1 MNYTATDVKNLRD
14 STGAGLL
21 DCKKALNETNG
32 DMAAAEKL
40 LKERGLAAMASRTDR
55 TAAEGRIVI
64 KQDGNNFAIVEVL
77 CETDF
82 VANNADFIAV
92 AEKVCEATLA
102 KKESG
107 ILPEHKTLIDS
118 ILVKFR
124 ENISVKRAEYIEV
137 PAGAVAS
144 TYVHHDHKIG
154 SIVVVKGSDADSV
167 KDFAHVCC
175 LHLASN
181 KPEYITKAE
190 VPASYIDEQ
199 TDIFKAQMAE
209 DPAMAKKP
217 ENVKEGILK
226 GKVNKLLSSICFMD
240 QAYLDNEKITV
251 TQALQ
256 EASKTAGA
264 TLSFEK
270 VVLYV
275 LGK

>member
-1 MNYTATDVKNLRD
+1 MNYTANDVKTLRD

-32 DMAAAEKL
+32 DVAEAEKL
-40 LKERGLAAMASRTDR
+40 LKEKGLAAMAKRTDR
-55 TAAEGRIVI
+55 TAAEGRIVV
-64 KQDGNNFAIVEVL
+64 KQDGNKIAIAETL

-82 VANNADFIAV
+82 VSNNADFINV
-92 AEKVCEATLA
+92 AEKAAEVTLS
-102 KKESG
+102 KKTSG
-107 ILPEHKTLIDS
+107 VLPEHKELIDS

-124 ENISVKRAEYIEV
+124 ENMSVKRAEYIEV
-137 PAGAVAS
+137 PAGCVAS

-154 SIVVVKGSDADSV
+154 AVVVVKGSEAESV

-181 KPEYITKAE
+181 KPDYINQSD
-190 VPASYIDEQ
+190 VPQSYIDEQ
-199 TDIFKAQMAE
+199 TEIFKAQMAE

-226 GKVNKLLSSICFMD
+226 GKVNKLLASNCFMD
-240 QAYLDNEKITV
+240 QPYLDNEKITV
-251 TQALQ
+251 KQALA
-256 EASKTAGA
+256 EAGKAAGA
-264 TLSFEK
+264 NLSFEK
-270 VVLYV
+270 IILFV